1 VFISAVTQ
9 KGIMELKDLL
19 WKALNAESNKIAAIT
34 HEESIVHR
42 NKDISLLQHEML
54 VEGED
59 EEIEFLDD
67 DEYEIEDYEE
77 EEWD

>member
-1 VFISAVTQ
+1 
-9 KGIMELKDLL
+9 M
-19 WKALNAESNKIAAIT
+19 
-34 HEESIVHR
+34 HR